1 MATRLAALWLRA
13 AAHRET
19 LREARLAQREMLL
32 WARGRRDAM
41 ILEWSAAPI
50 VAAAEGTHDEIRS
63 YGRRNGR
70 PHQPAL
76 ALAEIL
82 QECDHEVFFAGTPQG
97 VEARLVGQTDIPF
110 VAFEASGFD
119 RERPPY
125 ARHLFAKNFALGPQG
140 EGVDVRSSTRCR
152 CRLWGY
158 VSIPVGM
165 AAEQLNV
172 PVVVHEQN
180 SVMGMANKFL
190 GKKAAAVALTYE
202 VAGKDIADA
211 SKLIVTGNP
220 VRSSVLSATREQGQE
235 MLGIPQDATMLLV
248 FGGSLGARTSTPLS
262 RRRSKSSQ
270 RRLTDCMWCISR
282 AEGIRGDV

>member
-1 MATRLAALWLRA
+1 MARA

-41 ILEWSAAPI
+41 ILNGARRQSSRQRKELTMKF
-50 VAAAEGTHDEIRS
+50 VLTGGGTAGHI
-63 YGRRNGR
+63 N
-70 PHQPAL
+70 PL
-76 ALAEIL
+76 LLAEIL

-152 CRLWGY
+152 CRLWDY

-220 VRSSVLSATREQGQE
+220 VRSSVLATREQGQ
-235 MLGIPQDATMLLV
+235 GNAGHSARCYDA
-248 FGGSLGARTSTPLS
+248 ARF
-262 RRRSKSSQ
+262 RRKPGCASHQ
-270 RRLTDCMWCISR
+270 RRYLVARQKAAAAIDGLYVVHITGPKEYEVTCEELRFDR
-282 AEGIRGDV
+282 